1 MQIPRSLEPV
11 EKLGKVE
18 PVALIF
24 WWPIEN
30 LIPSV
35 TAYFYEYDPTCFFGN
50 DLSFETGKMG
60 LSENVEMRNV

>member
-1 MQIPRSLEPV
+1 MEPV

-18 PVALIF
+18 LVALIF

-35 TAYFYEYDPTCFFGN
+35 TAYFYEYDPACFFGN
-50 DLSFETGKMG
+50 DFFIPFIFRDWKNGI
-60 LSENVEMRNV
+60 V